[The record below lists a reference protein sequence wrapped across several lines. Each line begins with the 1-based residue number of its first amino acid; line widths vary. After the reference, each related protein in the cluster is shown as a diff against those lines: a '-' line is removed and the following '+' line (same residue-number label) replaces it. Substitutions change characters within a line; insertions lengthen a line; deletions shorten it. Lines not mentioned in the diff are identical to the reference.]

1 MTLPKIYG
9 LMGYPVSHSLSPLM
23 HNAAFSYLKIN
34 AQYKLFP
41 LKEKEIGPFL
51 KGAKCNN
58 IFGLNVTVPY
68 KEKVT
73 PFLDSISCEA
83 RLIGAVNTIKFSG
96 SKLLGFNTDGEG
108 FLTHLREDLAF
119 NPKGKNIAIIGA
131 GGAARAISVYLSK
144 VRPQLLS
151 IYDIDRPKLS
161 ALVNHLKANFKD
173 VNIKLANSIKEL
185 DIRGADLLVNA
196 TPIGMKETDPCLID
210 KKFIHKRM
218 LVYDLIYEPKQT
230 KLLNAA
236 KHKGAR
242 ISNGLGMLLYQ
253 GTIAFEIWTG
263 KKAPK
268 KVMQNALL
276 NEAET
281 YGAKRS

>member
-51 KGAKCNN
+51 KSVKRNN

-68 KEKVT
+68 KEKVV
-73 PFLDSISCEA
+73 PFLARISYEA
-83 RLIGAVNTIKFSG
+83 RLIGAVNTIKVSG
-96 SKLLGFNTDGEG
+96 TKLLGFNTDGEG
-108 FLTHLREDLAF
+108 FLKHLKEDLEF
-119 NPKGKNIAIIGA
+119 DPKDKNIIIIGA
-131 GGAARAISVYLSK
+131 GGASRAISIYLSK
-144 VRPQLLS
+144 ANPKLIS
-151 IYDIDRPKLS
+151 IYDIDKSKLS
-161 ALVNHLKANFKD
+161 ALVNHLKTNFKNI
-173 VNIKLANSIKEL
+173 NIKLANSIKEL
-185 DIRGADLLVNA
+185 DIEGSDLLINA
-196 TPIGMKETDPCLID
+196 TPVGMKETDPHLID
-210 KKFIHKRM
+210 KKFIHRGM

-230 KLLNAA
+230 KLLKAA
-236 KHKGAR
+236 IQRGAR

-253 GTIAFEIWTG
+253 GMIAFEIWTG

-268 KVMQNALL
+268 EVMQNALL
-276 NEAET
+276 
-281 YGAKRS
+281 GGL